1 MITLAKLINN
11 QTVIGDLH
19 DDGTLTDTL
28 MIQVMSNPQSPD
40 QFNIMILPFFAPM
53 SEEKVTLDADKIVT
67 HIVAPE
73 NLKNEYIRITSGL
86 ILANPSDISNLSKV
100 RPIFGKK

>member
-28 MIQVMSNPQSPD
+28 MIQVIANPQNQE
-40 QFNIMILPFFAPM
+40 QFNVMILPFFAPM

-86 ILANPSDISNLSKV
+86 IIANPSDLSNLDKV

>member
-1 MITLAKLINN
+1 MIILAKLINN

-19 DDGTLTDTL
+19 DDGTVTDTL
-28 MIQVMSNPQSPD
+28 MIQVMSNPQSPE
-40 QFNIMILPFFAPM
+40 QFNVMILPFFAPM
-53 SEEKVTLDADKIVT
+53 SEEKVTIESDKILT
-67 HIVAPE
+67 HIIAPD

-86 ILANPSDISNLSKV
+86 ILATPSDINNLSNV